1 MLDLKRK
8 NLTEIKDYNSKIFHE
23 KNIDK
28 NDVKR

>member
-8 NLTEIKDYNSKIFHE
+8 NLTEIKDYNRVFHE